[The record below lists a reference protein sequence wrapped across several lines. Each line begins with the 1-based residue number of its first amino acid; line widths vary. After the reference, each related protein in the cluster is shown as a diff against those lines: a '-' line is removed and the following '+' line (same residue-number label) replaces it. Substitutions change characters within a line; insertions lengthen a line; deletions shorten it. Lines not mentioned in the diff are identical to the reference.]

1 MKTPCCQKII
11 SSGVSRMAG
20 LLYRT
25 DWAFSRRP
33 NQPREASAGKFRIAR
48 FTHAGSVANPA
59 SEFLVWENPQD
70 TAACCHYGGGLG
82 FGPGRYPRRA
92 AKEILRLLEHVEH
105 NAEYGGLDT
114 ENVKIIHMTAY
125 RGRVF
130 EGRMPRAHGRATQWN
145 TETVNIE
152 IIVEEIEQQ

>member
-1 MKTPCCQKII
+1 MVGYTTKVDPENSAKAIGRELRISPKHSVEICSKLRGMMLEEAKAYLEDVIVMKKAIPFKRYKKYV
-11 SSGVSRMAG
+11 GH
-20 LLYRT
+20 
-25 DWAFSRRP
+25 RR
-33 NQPREASAGKFRIAR
+33 
-48 FTHAGSVANPA
+48 
-59 SEFLVWENPQD
+59 
-70 TAACCHYGGGLG
+70 GLG

-105 NAEYGGLDT
+105 NAEYGGHDT